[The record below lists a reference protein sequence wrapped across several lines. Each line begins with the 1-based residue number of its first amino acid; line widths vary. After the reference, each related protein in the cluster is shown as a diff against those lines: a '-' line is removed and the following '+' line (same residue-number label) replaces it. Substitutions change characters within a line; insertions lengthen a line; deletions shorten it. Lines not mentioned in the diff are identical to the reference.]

1 MAAPGRGSGARPP
14 ATLAT
19 IAERVGVHVSTVS
32 RALSPDEAV
41 RRGVAAATAAQI
53 QALAT
58 ELGYHPN
65 PAGTAL
71 RTGRS
76 QVLGVLVPRLT
87 DIVLATIYEGID
99 AAASAA
105 GYHTVVANTGDDPDL
120 QRRRA
125 DALLARRVDGLILGD
140 ARTDSTLAA
149 DLARQG
155 IPLVL
160 VSRRLPQ
167 RVSVTTDDVLGGR
180 LAGDHL
186 VALGHRYV
194 GVVAGERYA
203 STGVERTAG
212 FLTAYREAGRIVE
225 DRYVVPSRFDVAGGR
240 IAAEQL
246 LALHPRPTAI
256 FAVNDF
262 AAIGVMGAV
271 RDAGLRV
278 GHDVAV
284 IGYNDVPLAAELPVP
299 LTSVHAPMFDMG
311 QQAAITMLRI
321 LDGRPARSRRLQP
334 HLAVRASTVPDR
346 SDPPQHR

>member
-1 MAAPGRGSGARPP
+1 MAPQSGGSLRPP

-19 IAERVGVHVSTVS
+19 VARRAGVHVSTVS
-32 RALSPDEAV
+32 RALSPDETV
-41 RRGVAAATAAQI
+41 RRGVSAATAAHI
-53 QALAT
+53 QAIAD
-58 ELGYHPN
+58 ELGYQPN
-65 PAGTAL
+65 PAGAAL

-76 QVLGVLVPRLT
+76 QMLGVLVPRLT

-105 GYHTVVANTGDDPDL
+105 GYHTVVANTGDDLDL
-120 QRRRA
+120 QHTRA

-149 DLARQG
+149 DLARRG

-160 VSRRLPQ
+160 VSRRLPR
-167 RVSVTTDDVLGGR
+167 RVSVTTDDLLGGR
-180 LAGDHL
+180 LAGEHL
-186 VALGHRYV
+186 VGIGHRRV

-203 STGVERTAG
+203 STGLERTAG
-212 FLTAYREAGRIVE
+212 FLAAYEEAGLVVP
-225 DRYVVPSRFDVAGGR
+225 DRYAVTSRFDVAGGR
-240 IAAEQL
+240 AAAEQL
-246 LALHPRPTAI
+246 LGLRPRPTAI

-278 GHDVAV
+278 GEDVAV
-284 IGYNDVPLAAELPVP
+284 VGYNDVPLAAELPVA

-311 QQAAITMLRI
+311 REAAATLLGI
-321 LDGRPARSRRLQP
+321 LDGRPGRSRRLP
-334 HLAVRASTVPDR
+334 PTLAVRASTVPGTQDR
-346 SDPPQHR
+346 STA

>member
-1 MAAPGRGSGARPP
+1 MAPQPGGGSARPA

-19 IAERVGVHVSTVS
+19 IAELAGVHVSTVS

-53 QALAT
+53 QALAA
-58 ELGYHPN
+58 ELGYQPN

-76 QVLGVLVPRLT
+76 HVLGVLVPRLT
-87 DIVLATIYEGID
+87 DIVLSTIYEGID
-99 AAASAA
+99 AAASTA
-105 GYHTVVANTGDDPDL
+105 GYHTVVANTGDDLDL

-149 DLARQG
+149 DLAARG

-160 VSRRLPQ
+160 VSRRLPR

-180 LAGDHL
+180 LAGEHL
-186 VALGHRYV
+186 VALGHRHV
-194 GVVAGERYA
+194 GVAAGEPYA
-203 STGVERTAG
+203 STGIERTAG
-212 FLTAYREAGRIVE
+212 FLAAYREAGTVVD
-225 DRYVVPSRFDVAGGR
+225 DRYVVASRFDVAGGR
-240 IAAEQL
+240 AAAERL

-278 GHDVAV
+278 GEDVAV
-284 IGYNDVPLAAELPVP
+284 VGYNDVPLAAELPVP
-299 LTSVHAPMFDMG
+299 LTSVHASMFDMG
-311 QQAAITMLRI
+311 RQAATTLLGI
-321 LDGRPARSRRLQP
+321 LDGKPGRSRRLPPQ
-334 HLAVRASTVPDR
+334 LAVRASTVLSARPADR
-346 SDPPQHR
+346 